1 MSSAAKIITFTS
13 RKGGVGKTV
22 CTTLLARY
30 YAEVEDKQVIVVDF
44 DASCGITS
52 IFYDQPLGEED
63 LSIVE
68 LLQLNEDNQDVQDAF
83 AEALI
88 ETGMEESSHWESS
101 GGKIYLLPSKET
113 LDQVIVQA
121 SPYALREVLTRLDLP
136 DNFIFL
142 VDTGPEYKNVLMGVC
157 AADVVFLPMMFS
169 KQDVYPAVDTLRI
182 VIEEQLKNGKAVLGG
197 LIIND
202 FGDTQWEKE
211 YADNF
216 LKVFINLRDNI
227 GLVTSTDNIYVK
239 LKRSKVIKRGKH
251 LDWSF
256 RDEFKIAAHMMAD
269 AVHDQ
274 QELPLGVF

>member
-1 MSSAAKIITFTS
+1 MISAAKIVTFTS

-30 YAEVEDKQVIVVDF
+30 YAEVEGKQVVVVDF

-52 IFYDQPLGEED
+52 IFYDRPIGEGD
-63 LSIVE
+63 ISIAE
-68 LLQLNEDNQDVQDAF
+68 LLQLNENNQDVQDAF

-113 LDQVIVQA
+113 LGQVIAQA
-121 SPYALREVLTRLDLP
+121 NPYELREVLVHLGLP

-142 VDTGPEYKNVLMGVC
+142 VDTGPEQKNVLMGVC

-211 YADNF
+211 YADHF
-216 LKVFINLRDNI
+216 LNVFLNLRDNI
-227 GLVTSTDNIYVK
+227 GLVTSTDHIFVK
-239 LKRSKVIKRGKH
+239 LKRSKIIKRGKH

-256 RDEFKIAAHMMAD
+256 KDAFKEAAHEMAA
-269 AVHDQ
+269 AVHVQ
-274 QELPLGVF
+274 QELPLGVI

>member
-1 MSSAAKIITFTS
+1 M
-13 RKGGVGKTV
+13 
-22 CTTLLARY
+22 
-30 YAEVEDKQVIVVDF
+30 
-44 DASCGITS
+44 
-52 IFYDQPLGEED
+52 
-63 LSIVE
+63 
-68 LLQLNEDNQDVQDAF
+68 NENNQDVQDAL

-88 ETGMEESSHWESS
+88 ETGMEESSHWDSS

-113 LDQVIVQA
+113 LDQVISEV
-121 SPYALREVLTRLDLP
+121 SPYALQEVLTSLDLP

-142 VDTGPEYKNVLMGVC
+142 VDTGPEQKNVLMGVC

-169 KQDVYPAVDTLRI
+169 RQDIYPAVDTLRV

-216 LKVFINLRDNI
+216 LNVFLNLRENI
-227 GLVTSTDNIYVK
+227 GLVTSTDSIYVN

-256 RDEFKIAAHMMAD
+256 KDEFKHAARQMA
-269 AVHDQ
+269 AAIHVQ
-274 QELPLGVF
+274 QELQLGVS

>member
-1 MSSAAKIITFTS
+1 LSSAAKIITFTS

-30 YAEVEDKQVIVVDF
+30 YAEVEGKQVIVVDF

-52 IFYDQPLGEED
+52 IFCDRPIGEGD
-63 LSIVE
+63 ISIVE
-68 LLQLNEDNQDVQDAF
+68 LLQLNENNQDVQDAL

-88 ETGMEESSHWESS
+88 ETGMEESSHWESN

-121 SPYALREVLTRLDLP
+121 NPYALQEVLKSLDLP

-142 VDTGPEYKNVLMGVC
+142 VDTGPEQKNVLMGVC
-157 AADVVFLPMMFS
+157 AADIVFLPMMFS
-169 KQDVYPAVDTLRI
+169 RQDVYPAVDTLRI

-202 FGDTQWEKE
+202 FGDTQWENE

-216 LKVFINLRDNI
+216 LNVFLNLRDNI
-227 GLVTSTDNIYVK
+227 GLVTSTDNIYVN

-256 RDEFKIAAHMMAD
+256 KDEFKNAAQMMAA
-269 AVHDQ
+269 AVHVQ
-274 QELPLGVF
+274 QELPLGVS

>member
-30 YAEVEDKQVIVVDF
+30 YAEVEGKQVIVVDF

-52 IFYDQPLGEED
+52 IFYDRPIGEGD
-63 LSIVE
+63 ISIVE
-68 LLQLNEDNQDVQDAF
+68 LLQLNENYQDVQDAL

-113 LDQVIVQA
+113 LGQVIVQA
-121 SPYALREVLTRLDLP
+121 NPYALQEVLKSLDLP

-142 VDTGPEYKNVLMGVC
+142 VDTGPEQKNVLMGIC
-157 AADVVFLPMMFS
+157 AADIVFLPMMFS
-169 KQDVYPAVDTLRI
+169 RQDVYPAVDTLRI

-202 FGDTQWEKE
+202 YGDTQWEKE

-216 LKVFINLRDNI
+216 LNVFHNLRDNI
-227 GLVTSTDNIYVK
+227 GLVTSTDNIYVN

-256 RDEFKIAAHMMAD
+256 KDEFKNAAHKMAA
-269 AVHDQ
+269 AVHVQ
-274 QELPLGVF
+274 KELPLGVI

>member
-1 MSSAAKIITFTS
+1 MSSKAKIITFTS

-30 YAEVEDKQVIVVDF
+30 YAEVEGRQVIVVDF

-52 IFYDQPLGEED
+52 LFYDRPIGEED
-63 LSIVE
+63 ISIVE
-68 LLQLNEDNQDVQDAF
+68 LLQLNENNQDVQDAL

-88 ETGMEESSHWESS
+88 ETGMEESSHWESG

-113 LDQVIVQA
+113 LDQVIAQVN
-121 SPYALREVLTRLDLP
+121 PYALQEVLKSLDLP

-142 VDTGPEYKNVLMGVC
+142 VDTGPELKNVLMGVC

-169 KQDVYPAVDTLRI
+169 RQDVYPAVDTLRI
-182 VIEEQLKNGKAVLGG
+182 VIKEQKKSGNAVLGG
-197 LIIND
+197 LVIND
-202 FGDTQWEKE
+202 YGDTQWEQE

-216 LKVFINLRDNI
+216 LNVFLTFRDNI
-227 GLVTSTDNIYVK
+227 GLATSTGDIYIN
-239 LKRSKVIKRGKH
+239 LKRSKIIKRGKH

-256 RDEFKIAAHMMAD
+256 KDEFKDTAQKMAA
-269 AVHDQ
+269 AVCVQ
-274 QELPLGVF
+274 QDLPMGVI

>member
-1 MSSAAKIITFTS
+1 MSSAAKIVTFTS

-30 YAEVEDKQVIVVDF
+30 YAEAEGRQVIVVDF

-52 IFYDQPLGEED
+52 IFYDRPFGEGD
-63 LSIVE
+63 ISIVE
-68 LLQLNEDNQDVQDAF
+68 LLQLNENNQDVRDAL

-88 ETGMEESSHWESS
+88 ETGMEESSHWESN

-121 SPYALREVLTRLDLP
+121 NPYALQEVLKSLDLP

-142 VDTGPEYKNVLMGVC
+142 VDTGPEQKNVLMGVC
-157 AADVVFLPMMFS
+157 AADIVFLPMMFS
-169 KQDVYPAVDTLRI
+169 RQDVYPAVDTLRI

-216 LKVFINLRDNI
+216 LNVFLNLRDSI
-227 GLVTSTDNIYVK
+227 GLVTSTDNIYVN

-256 RDEFKIAAHMMAD
+256 KDEFKNAAQMMAA
-269 AVHDQ
+269 AVHVQ
-274 QELPLGVF
+274 QELPLGVS

>member
-1 MSSAAKIITFTS
+1 LSSAAKIITFTS

-30 YAEVEDKQVIVVDF
+30 YAEVEGKQVIVVDF

-52 IFYDQPLGEED
+52 IFYDRPIGEGD
-63 LSIVE
+63 ISIVE
-68 LLQLNEDNQDVQDAF
+68 LLQLNENNHDVRDAL

-101 GGKIYLLPSKET
+101 GGKIYLLPSKEA
-113 LDQVIVQA
+113 LGQVIVQA
-121 SPYALREVLTRLDLP
+121 NPYALREVLKSLDLP

-142 VDTGPEYKNVLMGVC
+142 IDTGPEQKNVLMGIC
-157 AADVVFLPMMFS
+157 AADIVFLPMMFS
-169 KQDVYPAVDTLRI
+169 RQDVYPAVDTLRI

-202 FGDTQWEKE
+202 YGDTQWEKE

-216 LKVFINLRDNI
+216 LNVFHNLRDNI
-227 GLVTSTDNIYVK
+227 GLVTSTDNIYVN

-256 RDEFKIAAHMMAD
+256 KDEFKNAAHKMAD
-269 AVHDQ
+269 AVHVQ
-274 QELPLGVF
+274 KELPLGVI

>member
-1 MSSAAKIITFTS
+1 MSSAAKIVTFTS

-30 YAEVEDKQVIVVDF
+30 YAEAEGRQVIVVDF

-52 IFYDQPLGEED
+52 IFYDRPFGEGD
-63 LSIVE
+63 ISIVE
-68 LLQLNEDNQDVQDAF
+68 LLQLNENNQDVRDAL

-88 ETGMEESSHWESS
+88 ETGMEESSHWESN

-121 SPYALREVLTRLDLP
+121 NPYALQEVLKSLDLP

-142 VDTGPEYKNVLMGVC
+142 IDTGPEQKNVLMGVC
-157 AADVVFLPMMFS
+157 AADIVFLPMMFS
-169 KQDVYPAVDTLRI
+169 RQDVYPVVDTLRI
-182 VIEEQLKNGKAVLGG
+182 VIEEQLKNGTAVLGG

-202 FGDTQWEKE
+202 YGDTQWEKE

-216 LKVFINLRDNI
+216 LNVFHNLRDNI
-227 GLVTSTDNIYVK
+227 GLVTSTDNIYVN

-256 RDEFKIAAHMMAD
+256 KDEFKNAAQMMAA
-269 AVHDQ
+269 AVHAQ
-274 QELPLGVF
+274 QELPLGVS